1 VIDLLNSPFDET
13 DDRTKVSVWVKPGAE
28 MPLTPRDLDWS
39 FVGKKR
45 NWTERDVTW
54 TKISTGE
61 TVTVR
66 QHCLEKIDS
75 DVSLEDLRKTADVRA
90 AYPHLLALNSAPHMW
105 VADLKQSEDKRADAA
120 KQEEEFNTKKLPVEC
135 LVNSPIFCRVKVR
148 AGAQTPLTPAD
159 LDWSSVGLENGWVE
173 RDIVWTKLSTGE
185 TMTCRQPLK
194 KRTKIYT
201 NSTIESLRKHP
212 HILLSYHSI
221 VLDDEVWVAD
231 L

>member
-1 VIDLLNSPFDET
+1 MSEKPDYTLEATYRNPAPLRGLCRMNEVVRFFIDASGQFYWIEKFSIQDSEHQIH
-13 DDRTKVSVWVKPGAE
+13 VWCDK
-28 MPLTPRDLDWS
+28 
-39 FVGKKR
+39 
-45 NWTERDVTW
+45 
-54 TKISTGE
+54 
-61 TVTVR
+61 
-66 QHCLEKIDS
+66 LE
-75 DVSLEDLRKTADVRA
+75 
-90 AYPHLLALNSAPHMW
+90 N
-105 VADLKQSEDKRADAA
+105 DLKQSEAKRAAFDAMWKAREEAWAANPDTA
-120 KQEEEFNTKKLPVEC
+120 KQLEEEFNTKKLPVEC

-159 LDWSSVGLENGWVE
+159 LDWSGVGLENGWIE

-212 HILLSYHSI
+212 HILLSCHSI

-231 L
+231 I